1 MLPPRDRGT
10 YDPFREGKDDGRPSD
25 EQLVARVQGGDREA
39 LEELALRHQPW
50 IHNLVVRMVWAAD
63 EADDLTQ
70 DILVRMVTGLAG
82 FRGESRLRTWLYRIA
97 VNRIFT
103 HRQQRAAEPVTTFAE
118 FSRDLDDTPDMDPPD
133 PHDLETQLLIEE
145 AKILCTMA
153 MLLCLD
159 GRQRLVFIL
168 GEVFG
173 VPDTVGAEVLESTP
187 ANFRQLLARARRDL
201 YGFMAGKCGLVNTA
215 NPCRCARKMRGF
227 IERGY
232 MSADNRRFAEGH
244 RRRVRDVARS
254 RAHELELADERLH
267 AALFRDHP
275 FLDARG
281 QSALIRGILAGIDLE
296 PPQ

>member
-1 MLPPRDRGT
+1 M
-10 YDPFREGKDDGRPSD
+10 YNPFRESDDGGVSD
-25 EQLVARVQGGDREA
+25 EQLVARAQGGDREA
-39 LEELALRHQPW
+39 LEQLVLRHQPW
-50 IHNLVVRMVWAAD
+50 IYNLVVRMVWAAD

-103 HRQQRAAEPVTTFAE
+103 HRQQRADEPVTTYAE
-118 FSRDLDDTPDMDPPD
+118 FSRDLDETPDLDPPD
-133 PHDLETQLLIEE
+133 PHSFEAQLLIEE

-159 GRQRLVFIL
+159 GRQRLVFVL

-173 VPDTVGAEVLESTP
+173 MSDTVGAEVLELTP

-201 YGFMAGKCGLVNTA
+201 YAFMAGKCGLVNPA

-232 MSADNRRFAEGH
+232 MSADSLRFAEGH
-244 RRRVRDVARS
+244 RQRVRDVAPD
-254 RAHELELADERLH
+254 RAHELELADESLH

-275 FLDARG
+275 FLDVRG
-281 QSALIRGILAGIDLE
+281 RSELVRGVLAGVDLE